1 MLRNMLSKWGY
12 QVVQAPDGEEA
23 WRVLARGNGPRLAIL
38 DWMMPGIDGVEVCRR
53 VRALGREP
61 YTYILLLTA
70 RTERSDLVEGMEA
83 GADDYLTKPFN
94 AHELRVRLRAGRRI
108 LELQAEL
115 VEAREAL
122 RLQATRDGLTGV
134 WNRTAI
140 LEILRRELARARREH
155 SPVAVLM
162 ADLDHF
168 KHVNDTYGHMAGDEV
183 LRDAAR
189 RIQSGLRSYDAVG
202 RYGGE
207 EFLMVLPGC
216 DCHAGAAQAERLRQA
231 LCGEPF
237 HWGAA
242 NLRIT
247 CSLGVSWTGTA
258 APESADALVRGADEA
273 LYMAK
278 NDGRNRVVFCPQC
291 PQPVA
296 VG

>member
-12 QVVQAPDGEEA
+12 EVVQASDGEAA
-23 WRVLARGNGPRLAIL
+23 WRILATGDGPRLAIV
-38 DWMMPGIDGVEVCRR
+38 DWMMPGIDGPEVCRR
-53 VRALGREP
+53 VRALGGES

-70 RTERSDLVEGMEA
+70 RTERRDLLEGMEA

-108 LELQAEL
+108 LELQAKL

-122 RLQATRDGLTGV
+122 RLQATRDGLTGI

-140 LEILRRELARARREH
+140 LEILRKELARGLREH

-168 KHVNDTYGHMAGDEV
+168 KQVNDTHGHMAGDEV
-183 LRDAAR
+183 LREAAR

-216 DCHAGAAQAERLRQA
+216 GSDAAAAQAERLRQT
-231 LCGEPF
+231 LCGKPF
-237 HWGAA
+237 SCCGTDFH
-242 NLRIT
+242 LT
-247 CSLGVSWTGTA
+247 CSLGASWSA
-258 APESADALVRGADEA
+258 APTPEEADALVRCADEA
-273 LYMAK
+273 LYAAK
-278 NDGRNRVVFCPQC
+278 RKGRNRVALCPPC
-291 PQPVA
+291 GHLA
-296 VG
+296 GVG